1 MKRFHRIRNDGE
13 PTIRFATATSW
24 TMWKACT
31 SDKLERVQ
39 DVSPAA
45 SSGTR
50 TDGTRS
56 RCLLL
61 NIMCRTSWNCAVEAR
76 LRGFEVRPLVR
87 FVSEL
92 RPLRHPSSPKPEP
105 ERVSFRKG
113 TTTPFDKGFHFRSK
127 IDARSRFF
135 RSSPRSGRPSFG
147 SRFTTE
153 VNHPPR
159 LSPVRSERERFT
171 KVNLLSTPKS
181 VEVLHRVKFGSVR
194 WNESGRGFGRCTILR
209 RTGRLST

>member
-1 MKRFHRIRNDGE
+1 MKRCHRIWNDGE

-24 TMWKACT
+24 TMWKVCT
-31 SDKLERVQ
+31 SDELERVQ

-45 SSGTR
+45 RSGTP

-56 RCLLL
+56 RCIQL
-61 NIMCRTSWNCAVEAR
+61 NLMCRTSWNRAVE
-76 LRGFEVRPLVR
+76 LHFRGFEVRPRVR

-92 RPLRHPSSPKPEP
+92 RPLGHPPPPKPEP

-113 TTTPFDKGFHFRSK
+113 TKTPFNKGFRFRSK
-127 IDARSRFF
+127 IDARSRLFGW
-135 RSSPRSGRPSFG
+135 SPRSGRPSFG
-147 SRFTTE
+147 SKFTIE

-159 LSPVRSERERFT
+159 LSPVRSGRERFT
-171 KVNLLSTPKS
+171 KVNLLSTPGR

-194 WNESGRGFGRCTILR
+194 WNQSGRGFGGCTIPR